1 MSIFLLS
8 GSFVPPE
15 FSSTRILTTQSR
27 YTTGNAAGIVDLLV
41 TCIRQ
46 TADLQFG
53 INRSITAISHYR
65 NNFRIACTTIFTPSF
80 RTVGINGNPLL
91 CDDTFQ
97 LSLKIGIIIP
107 CRSNLAA
114 ESIIITTYI
123 ICKSTRS
130 RGVVG
135 QIIVYTGSIVLF
147 ERMIWL
153 YHPSSSH
160 VMHLRHAGRT
170 IRQQSSILP
179 EWKHG

>member
-15 FSSTRILTTQSR
+15 FRSTRILTTQSR

-135 QIIVYTGSIVLF
+135 QIIVYTGSIVLL
-147 ERMIWL
+147 ERHTYTLFI
-153 YHPSSSH
+153 
-160 VMHLRHAGRT
+160 
-170 IRQQSSILP
+170 
-179 EWKHG
+179 E